1 MAKITEKDVRHVA
14 LLSRLDFSD
23 EEIKRFTKDLDSILG
38 YIDKLNELDTS
49 AVEITSHALKMAN
62 VFRKDEIKTP
72 PSADEMLKNA
82 PEQEEQCFKVPKII
96 Q

>member
-1 MAKITEKDVRHVA
+1 
-14 LLSRLDFSD
+14 
-23 EEIKRFTKDLDSILG
+23 
-38 YIDKLNELDTS
+38 
-49 AVEITSHALKMAN
+49 MAN
-62 VFRKDEIKTP
+62 VFRKDEIKAS